1 MKTKLPLGREKDLH
15 KAVCQYL
22 RMQYPNVLFNSDM
35 SGLRLTIGQ
44 ATQAKNMRSNQ
55 GFPDIIVY
63 ESNHAYNALF
73 IELKREGER
82 ILTKDGRPAT
92 PHIAEQLEVIA
103 MLNQRGY
110 YASIAVGFTAAKNLI
125 DSYLS
130 A

>member
-1 MKTKLPLGREKDLH
+1 
-15 KAVCQYL
+15 
-22 RMQYPNVLFNSDM
+22 
-35 SGLRLTIGQ
+35 
-44 ATQAKNMRSNQ
+44 MRSNQ